1 MFSQNFL
8 FSTVSDFFVTVRST
22 DNNRPPV
29 GFFEERER
37 ERERRVVMNQNG
49 SSSSASKVTMNNN
62 KKTKKKKRK
71 RKKIPVVES
80 WRTMTS
86 RKRARKVTSEFHK
99 LYAKKKKEGDKEGKI
114 QKQIQALGGHRAYQ
128 EASVLSTA
136 HNRTT
141 SRWVF
146 KYLSKE
152 IGTVGEL
159 LKTLEIGAINTHIS
173 ACPWM
178 DVTAIDLNSL
188 HPKIR
193 ECDFFDLKP
202 ESSFDVVVCAMVL
215 NFVPTCAQRGEML
228 LRIYEQLNSKNGYLF
243 LVLPIRCVNKS
254 KFMDRE
260 LLLKMMSAIGFEL
273 KSTES
278 SPKIVYMVFKKQER
292 KHDWKSSL
300 EPYCARNPAVIHR
313 GRKRTNEFSISF
325 HRNLLGIRFSERHES
340 RVTLKDL
347 V

>member
-1 MFSQNFL
+1 
-8 FSTVSDFFVTVRST
+8 
-22 DNNRPPV
+22 
-29 GFFEERER
+29 
-37 ERERRVVMNQNG
+37 MNHKGTN
-49 SSSSASKVTMNNN
+49 
-62 KKTKKKKRK
+62 TKKKKKKK

-80 WRTMTS
+80 WRTMRS

-114 QKQIQALGGHRAYQ
+114 EKQIQELGGHRAYQ

-136 HNRTT
+136 HTRTT

-146 KYLSKE
+146 KYLTKE
-152 IGTVGEL
+152 IGTRET

-188 HPKIR
+188 HPKIH
-193 ECDFFDLKP
+193 ECDFFNLKP

-215 NFVPTCAQRGEML
+215 NFVPTCVQRGEML
-228 LRIYEQLNSKNGYLF
+228 LRIYEQLKSSNGYLF

-254 KFMDRE
+254 KYMDRV
-260 LLLKMMSAIGFEL
+260 LLLKMMDAIGFEL

-278 SPKIVYMVFKKQER
+278 SPKIIYMVFKKQDR
-292 KHDWKSSL
+292 KQDWKSSL
-300 EPYCARNPAVIHR
+300 EPYCVTKPVIIHK

-325 HRNLLGIRFSERHES
+325 KRKILGSRFCEKHVSG
-340 RVTLKDL
+340 VMLKDL
-347 V
+347 K